1 MIGQRCAGR
10 RSEGGREGDKRA
22 YKCTTCKREKGRARS
37 RARSTDFLVPP
48 LRSPSAFGDNAVTRF
63 ADGDECPSCLP
74 PLSLSS
80 PRSYFLPPSWS
91 FQFVGSVDIDPRSPR
106 RAASIISL

>member
-1 MIGQRCAGR
+1 M
-10 RSEGGREGDKRA
+10 RA
-22 YKCTTCKREKGRARS
+22 YKCTTTCMKEGGEGALTGAEHGLLRPS
-37 RARSTDFLVPP
+37 P
-48 LRSPSAFGDNAVTRF
+48 LLSPSAFGDNAVTRF

-80 PRSYFLPPSWS
+80 PRSYFLPPPWS
-91 FQFVGSVDIDPRSPR
+91 FQFVGSVDIYPRSPR